1 MLQKFFTSGF
11 RFNDSELELRS
22 KFQMVNIAIVLSSL
36 SLLYGI
42 SVNFL
47 RETPGLIPLE
57 FFLFLVNIVLFFILR
72 RDKKLFTFVST
83 VITFQ
88 FTFFFLYLVYTNEP
102 SSLKHIWLFTYP
114 IILLYLQHKKFAI
127 YWFVLTLF
135 LLLIAPIQPFV
146 KVSYS
151 PFQVSYLA
159 VVLIIVTMIIKFYQA
174 KMEEARALVLSQQQK
189 LQEQVKEM
197 MQKDKLLSIQSK
209 QAVMGEMMSM
219 IAHQWRQPLST
230 VTLNISNLQIKRL
243 LQEKVEAKDLDKTL
257 EDISNTIIY
266 LSETIDDFQTY
277 FQPNKEIE
285 EVEVHELLQRTINF
299 VKPRI
304 KNTQII
310 IEIEPFDTLYIETY
324 QNEFVQVLLN
334 ILNNAIDVLVF
345 DQVRNPNIKL
355 SVTQIKEEV
364 FIKIEDNARGIHI
377 DDMAKIF
384 DPYFST
390 KGKNGTGLGLY
401 MSQMIVQKQFNG
413 NIDVESSGNGA
424 VFSIR
429 VQKILNQN
437 PS

>member
-1 MLQKFFTSGF
+1 MLHKFFTSGF
-11 RFNDSELELRS
+11 SFDESELELRS
-22 KFQMVNIAIVLSSL
+22 KFQMVNIAIVLSSI
-36 SLLYGI
+36 SLLFGMSMNY
-42 SVNFL
+42 L
-47 RETPGLIPLE
+47 RATPDLIPME
-57 FFLFLVNIVLFFILR
+57 SFLLLINAVLFFILR
-72 RDKKLFTFVST
+72 RDKTKFTFVST
-83 VITFQ
+83 VITSQ

-114 IILLYLQHKKFAI
+114 IILLYLQHKKFAV
-127 YWFVLTLF
+127 YWFMLTLF
-135 LLLIAPIQPFV
+135 LLLIAPIQNFV
-146 KVSYS
+146 AVSYS
-151 PFQVSYLA
+151 PFQVSYIA
-159 VVLIIVTMIIKFYQA
+159 VVLIIVTLIINFYQL
-174 KMEEARALVLSQQQK
+174 KMEEARSLVLSQQLK
-189 LQEQVKEM
+189 LQEQVEEM
-197 MQKDKLLSIQSK
+197 MKKDKLLSIQSK

-230 VTLNISNLQIKRL
+230 VTLSISNIQIKRL
-243 LQEKVEAKDLDKTL
+243 LEEDIEAKDLDKTL

-277 FQPNKEIE
+277 FQPNKKIE
-285 EVEVHELLQRTINF
+285 EVEVRELLQRTINF
-299 VKPRI
+299 VEPRL
-304 KNTQII
+304 KNTQIT

-345 DQVRNPNIKL
+345 DQVRNPNIKI
-355 SVTQIKEEV
+355 SVTHIEDELI
-364 FIKIEDNARGIHI
+364 IKIQDNARGIHF
-377 DDMAKIF
+377 DDMTKIF

-437 PS
+437 

>member
-1 MLQKFFTSGF
+1 MLHKFFTSGF
-11 RFNDSELELRS
+11 SFNESELELRS
-22 KFQMVNIAIVLSSL
+22 RFQMVNIAIVLSSF
-36 SLLYGI
+36 SLLYGMTM
-42 SVNFL
+42 NYL
-47 RETPGLIPLE
+47 RATPELIPVE
-57 FFLFLVNIVLFFILR
+57 SFLLLVNIILFFILR
-72 RDKKLFTFVST
+72 HNKTKFTLVST

-88 FTFFFLYLVYTNEP
+88 FTFFFLYLIYTNEP

-114 IILLYLQHKKFAI
+114 IILLYLQHKKFAV
-127 YWFVLTLF
+127 YWFMLTLF
-135 LLLIAPIQPFV
+135 LLLIAPIQTFV
-146 KVSYS
+146 SVSYS
-151 PFQVSYLA
+151 PFQVSYIA
-159 VVLIIVTMIIKFYQA
+159 VVLIIVTLIINFYQS
-174 KMEEARALVLSQQQK
+174 KMEEAKSLVLSQQLK
-189 LQEQVKEM
+189 LQEQVEEM

-230 VTLNISNLQIKRL
+230 VTLNISNIQIRRL
-243 LQEKVEAKDLDKTL
+243 LEEDIEAKDLDKTL

-299 VKPRI
+299 VEPRV
-304 KNTQII
+304 KNTQIT

-334 ILNNAIDVLVF
+334 ILNNAIDVLIF
-345 DQVRNPNIKL
+345 DQVRNPKIKV
-355 SVTQIKEEV
+355 SVTQIEDEV
-364 FIKIEDNARGIHI
+364 LIKIQDNARGIHF
-377 DDMAKIF
+377 DDMTKIF

-413 NIDVESSGNGA
+413 NIDVESSGNGT
-424 VFSIR
+424 VFRIR
-429 VQKILNQN
+429 VQKTLNQN
-437 PS
+437 